1 MLLSSCTLIFIG
13 ATLSRLDAA
22 ELFGNVVCGVS
33 GDGLHDA
40 VGFPTTSRFP
50 ISVWYL
56 VR

>member
-1 MLLSSCTLIFIG
+1 MLLRSRTLIFIG

-22 ELFGNVVCGVS
+22 ERFGNGVCGVS

-40 VGFPTTSRFP
+40 VSFPTTSRFP